1 MSKLEEFIKEYADNA
16 GITLNEQDLA
26 PPMGGG
32 MPPVPPMGGGMG
44 MGMGAPMPPASTVA
58 GKLDAKEKS
67 QEVLSA
73 DEIVEF
79 TQNIKD
85 ALGIDPSNLSSAE
98 KGDAFAEDITPE
110 NFNIVCKRLEEQ
122 NIEIEAQIDMSTKST
137 IEVSEQQANKIIK
150 LLELLDDQEDV
161 QKVHSN
167 FDIK

>member
-32 MPPVPPMGGGMG
+32 MPPVPPMGGG

-110 NFNIVCKRLEEQ
+110 NAEVILSELRNI
-122 NIEIEAQIDMSTKST
+122 IENHLSPT
-137 IEVSEQQANKIIK
+137 EVET
-150 LLELLDDQEDV
+150 E
-161 QKVHSN
+161 
-167 FDIK
+167 